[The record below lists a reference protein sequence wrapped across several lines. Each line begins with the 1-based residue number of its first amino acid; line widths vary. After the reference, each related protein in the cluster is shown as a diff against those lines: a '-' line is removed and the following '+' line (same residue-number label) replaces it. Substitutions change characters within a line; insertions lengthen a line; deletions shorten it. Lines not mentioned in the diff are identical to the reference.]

1 MSHSENIRRTRDC
14 GELRAG
20 HVGEIVTLVGW
31 ARKRRDHGGLVFVD
45 LWDRHGVTQIVLNPE
60 IDASAH
66 ELAHSIRAEF
76 VLGVKGAVRARPEGT
91 ANAKMATG
99 EVEVY
104 VDKAWIL
111 NTSKTPP
118 FVIEADET
126 PNESVRLK
134 YRYLDMRRGPLLNN
148 LILRGKITTAVRVYL
163 ETQGFTEVETPML
176 TRSTPEGAR
185 DFLVPSR
192 LTPGAWF
199 ALPQS
204 PQLFKQLL
212 MVAGMDRYYQ
222 ITKCFRDEDLRAD
235 RQPEFTQIDMEMSFI
250 DEAMVREIC
259 EGMIAKI
266 FDLAGKKIQTP
277 FPIMTYTDAMEKYGS
292 DKPDIRFGLK
302 ISDVSGP
309 VARSEFKAL
318 KETLDSGGTVRAVA
332 VTGGAAFSRKEIDD
346 LIEEAKTHG
355 AKGLAW
361 IKVTAEGYQSSITK
375 FFSKEILDEISAIA
389 EAKVG
394 DLLIFVADSKKVA
407 LDCLGRLRL
416 SLAKK
421 LGLIDDS
428 KFAFTWVAEFPL
440 LDYDAEEKRY
450 VAMHHPFT
458 APVAEDVPL
467 FDTDPLKIRARAY
480 DLALNGVEIGGGSIR
495 IHDRSVQNR
504 MFTALGMSDEE
515 ARGKFGF
522 LLEALEFGAPPHGGI
537 AFGLDR
543 LMTIISGCESIRDVI
558 AFPKTQ
564 KGFCPLTEAPAEVD
578 QKQLRELGLK
588 KDLR

>member
-1 MSHSENIRRTRDC
+1 MSHSESIRRTRDC

-20 HVGEIVTLVGW
+20 HAGEVVTLVGW

-60 IDASAH
+60 IDAAAH
-66 ELAHSIRAEF
+66 EMAHSIRAEF
-76 VLGVKGAVRARPEGT
+76 VLGVKGSVRARPEGT
-91 ANAKMATG
+91 ANPRMVTG
-99 EVEVY
+99 DVEVY

-111 NTSKTPP
+111 NPSKTPP
-118 FVIEADET
+118 FVIDADET

-134 YRYLDMRRGPLLNN
+134 YRYLDMRRGPLLDN

-163 ETQGFTEVETPML
+163 ETKGFTEVETPML

-192 LTPGAWF
+192 LSPGAWF

-212 MVAGMDRYYQ
+212 MVGGLDRYYQ

-250 DEAMVREIC
+250 DEEMVREIC
-259 EGMIAKI
+259 EGMITKI
-266 FDLAGKKIQTP
+266 FDVAGKKIQTP
-277 FPIMTYTDAMEKYGS
+277 FPVMTYTDAMEKYGS

-302 ISDVSGP
+302 ISDVSEP
-309 VARSEFKAL
+309 VSRSEFKVF
-318 KETLDSGGTVRAVA
+318 KETLASGGTVRAVA
-332 VTGGAAFSRKEIDD
+332 VTGGAEFSRKQIDD

-361 IKVTAEGYQSSITK
+361 IKVTAEGHQSSITK
-375 FFSKEILDEISAIA
+375 FFSKEILDEMTAIA

-394 DLLIFVADSKKVA
+394 DLLIFVADGKKVA
-407 LDCLGRLRL
+407 LDCLGRLRI
-416 SLAKK
+416 SLARK
-421 LGLIDDS
+421 LGLIDDT

-467 FDTDPLKIRARAY
+467 FDTVPLQIRARAY

-504 MFTALGMSDEE
+504 MFAALGMGDEE
-515 ARGKFGF
+515 ARSKFGF
-522 LLEALEFGAPPHGGI
+522 LLDALEFGAPPHGGI

-543 LMTIISGCESIRDVI
+543 LMTIIAGCESIRDVI

-564 KGFCPLTEAPAEVD
+564 KAFCPLTEAPAEVD

-588 KDLR
+588 KDIR

>member
-1 MSHSENIRRTRDC
+1 MSHSESIRRTRNC
-14 GELRAG
+14 GELRAD
-20 HVGEIVTLVGW
+20 HAGENVILVGW

-45 LWDRHGVTQIVLNPE
+45 LWDRHGITQVVLNPE
-60 IDASAH
+60 IDPAAH

-76 VLGVKGAVRARPEGT
+76 VLGVNGSVRARPEGT
-91 ANAKMATG
+91 ANPKMATG
-99 EVEVY
+99 DVEVY

-111 NTSKTPP
+111 NPSKTPP

-163 ETQGFTEVETPML
+163 ETLGFTEVETPML

-212 MVAGMDRYYQ
+212 MVAGLDRYYQ

-250 DEAMVREIC
+250 DEEMVREIC
-259 EGMIAKI
+259 EGMIARI
-266 FDLAGKKIQTP
+266 FEVAGKKIETP
-277 FPIMTYTDAMEKYGS
+277 FPVMTYADAMEKYGS

-302 ISDVSGP
+302 IADVSSP
-309 VARSEFKAL
+309 VDRSEFKVF
-318 KETLDSGGTVRAVA
+318 KETLASGGTVRSIA
-332 VTGGAAFSRKEIDD
+332 VTGGAEFSRKEIDD

-355 AKGLAW
+355 AKGMAW
-361 IKVTAEGYQSSITK
+361 IKVTADGYQSSITK
-375 FFSKEILDEISAIA
+375 FFAKEILDEISSLTG
-389 EAKVG
+389 AKVG
-394 DLLIFVADSKKVA
+394 DLLIFIADSKKAA

-428 KFAFTWVAEFPL
+428 VFAFTWVADFPL

-458 APVAEDVPL
+458 SPVLEDVPL

-495 IHDRSVQNR
+495 IHDRAVQNR
-504 MFTALGMSDEE
+504 MFTALGLTEEE

-522 LLEALEFGAPPHGGI
+522 LLDALEFGAPPHGGI